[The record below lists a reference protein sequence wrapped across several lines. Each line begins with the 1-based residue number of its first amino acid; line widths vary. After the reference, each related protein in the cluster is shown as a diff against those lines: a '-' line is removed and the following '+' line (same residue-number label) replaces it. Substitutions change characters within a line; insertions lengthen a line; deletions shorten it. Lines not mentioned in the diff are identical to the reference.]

1 MIRSQPGSAKDIA
14 TLFNSIRELDIP
26 NKLLL
31 LDKGF
36 FSEDVFLFLEER
48 KISCLIPARRNSHY
62 YDTRIHLN
70 DYFRYHGRLI
80 KCGSRMIGNNYLFL
94 FEDQVLFFFFKEL
107 NTLYEKSDADKISKS
122 ELPEDMKKAGL
133 ILILSNKEMS
143 EKGAYEL
150 YKRRKTVENRFDTYR
165 SMLSADR
172 LYL

>member
-1 MIRSQPGSAKDIA
+1 
-14 TLFNSIRELDIP
+14 
-26 NKLLL
+26 
-31 LDKGF
+31 
-36 FSEDVFLFLEER
+36 
-48 KISCLIPARRNSHY
+48 
-62 YDTRIHLN
+62 
-70 DYFRYHGRLI
+70 
-80 KCGSRMIGNNYLFL
+80 MIGNNYLFL